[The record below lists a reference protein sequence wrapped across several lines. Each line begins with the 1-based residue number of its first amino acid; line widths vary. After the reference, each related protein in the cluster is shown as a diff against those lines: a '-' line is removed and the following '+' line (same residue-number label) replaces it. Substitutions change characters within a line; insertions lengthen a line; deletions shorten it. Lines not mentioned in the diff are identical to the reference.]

1 MSNVSDRL
9 NSFSNSPVALEQ
21 EWEDIKGEIDGR
33 FKALKQGLEAVPKIM
48 QNKSE
53 PAKSQAK
60 EQSGNFPFLV
70 GALVKVAFPELFKR
84 KLISAGDVAY
94 LLSKKASKDFKMRG
108 NVVLRLYTSDNDP
121 GLVSSGH
128 RRYYKEVPPMEL
140 GSKKYHLSSQF
151 FPESREPVLKWIY
164 SHGLHKKEL
173 LELVAAKSK

>member
-1 MSNVSDRL
+1 MSNLSDKL
-9 NSFSNSPVALEQ
+9 EAFSNDLSTLEQ
-21 EWEDIKGEIDGR
+21 EWEDIKREIDGR
-33 FKALKQGLEAVPKIM
+33 FKTLKRDLESVSES

-53 PAKSQAK
+53 PTKTQAK
-60 EQSGNFPFLV
+60 EQSGSFPFPV
-70 GALVKVAFPELFKR
+70 GVLVKVAFPELFKR

-94 LLSKKASKDFKMRG
+94 LLSKKASKDFKLRG
-108 NVVLRLYTSDNDP
+108 NIVLRLYTSDNDP
-121 GLVSSGH
+121 GLVSAGH

-140 GSKKYHLSSQF
+140 GSKRYHLSSQF